1 MCPTSDQQR
10 RRTSHAEIVQELL
23 DKRGN
28 RCQSCGVENAS
39 LELAY
44 IVPIAKGG
52 SIGLDNVALLCRNC
66 HYLLDSFRPSG
77 LEFERFLSNILADSQ
92 DYGNVV
98 AESPLRSSDGTIL
111 RADFTATRK
120 QKGTRERVLI
130 EAKAWSSVGGAQV
143 RSAIEQIERYR
154 QAEAFDAAALVFP
167 GRIGEDGKGAL
178 EAADI
183 EVWDL
188 DHVAAAFAKEIA
200 EQPPSGFRLLYSLVA
215 HSGGRSESDALIAR
229 MKACKPGK
237 EDWATYQK
245 VVADVFEFLFVPPLI
260 SHPMESSDALG
271 ANRRDIILS
280 NYAADGF
287 WKFLRETYQAH
298 HIVVDAK
305 NHKNKISKTE
315 ALQIANYLKPRGTGM
330 FGIIA
335 MRSDASP
342 ACRHT
347 IAEQWTLYGKMIVLL
362 EDDDIESMLLA
373 AGSGGKPED
382 VIGQKIE
389 KFRLSM

>member
-1 MCPTSDQQR
+1 MCPTSDQR
-10 RRTSHAEIVQELL
+10 RRTSRAETVRELL
-23 DKRGN
+23 DIRGN
-28 RCQSCGVENAS
+28 RCQSCGVEDAP
-39 LELAY
+39 LELAH
-44 IVPIAKGG
+44 IVPIAEGG
-52 SIGLDNVALLCRNC
+52 GIGLDNVALLCRNC

-77 LEFERFLSNILADSQ
+77 LEFERFLSNILAGSH
-92 DYGNVV
+92 DYGDVV
-98 AESPLRSSDGTIL
+98 AESPLRSSEGTIL
-111 RADFTATRK
+111 QTDFTATRQ
-120 QKGTRERVLI
+120 QKGKRERVLI
-130 EAKAWSSVGGAQV
+130 EAKAWSSVGRAQV
-143 RSAIEQIERYR
+143 RGAIEQIERYR
-154 QAEAFDAAALVFP
+154 QAGTFDAAALVFP
-167 GRIGEDGKGAL
+167 GRVGEDGKAAL

-188 DHVAAAFAKEIA
+188 DHVAAAFAREIA
-200 EQPPSGFRLLYSLVA
+200 AQPPSGFKLLYSLVA
-215 HSGGRSESDALIAR
+215 HSGGRSESDALIGR

-245 VVADVFEFLFVPPLI
+245 VVADVFEYLFVPPLI
-260 SHPMESSDALG
+260 SHSWESSDALG

-287 WKFLRETYQAH
+287 WKFLRETYQAY

-335 MRSDASP
+335 TRSDASP

-362 EDDDIESMLLA
+362 KDDDIETMLLA
-373 AGSGGKPED
+373 VGSGGKPED